1 LSFYTTQNGGSV
13 PKYLAQT
20 FPMTSRQSQLQE
32 DTYYRVMRLIE
43 SNPDL
48 TQREL
53 AGKLG
58 VSVGGLN
65 YCLKALIQ
73 KGFVKMH
80 NFGQSK
86 NKFGYVYLLT
96 PAGVVEKSALTG
108 RFLQRKLREYESLK
122 SEIQALAAEAS
133 DGAKRADDLRLADE

>member
-1 LSFYTTQNGGSV
+1 M

-65 YCLKALIQ
+65 YCLKSLIQ